1 MPTIHFFLMKT
12 RNLTACIFV
21 TLALLNFI
29 ATSFA
34 SPQEREEK
42 SLLGFANYLFERGHY
57 YQAVTEYE
65 RFIYFNPNHPSV
77 PKARLKIAFC
87 YKLGEKYDKAL
98 ELFRNLLDEYHDQD
112 VGKEAAYQVGEC
124 YLESGNYELALIEF
138 ENFIEDNPNHLLSE
152 KAKWEMAWTYIYL
165 EEYASAEKQL
175 CLMKEDSLYQ
185 KPSQEL
191 SSVLKQLPNLPRKSP
206 LKAGFLAAVIP
217 GAGHFYIGK
226 KKQAIFSFITNALLF
241 YGAYEA
247 FASELYAVG
256 GIVSFFSLN
265 YYSGN
270 IFGALNSA
278 HKFNKNVR
286 EEYLKGFRSKY
297 NVSINLKGRKE
308 GPLFIFAFH
317 Y

>member
-1 MPTIHFFLMKT
+1 MKT
-12 RNLTACIFV
+12 RNLTAFIFV

-29 ATSFA
+29 VTSFA
-34 SPQEREEK
+34 SPQEGEEK
-42 SLLGFANYLFERGHY
+42 SLLGFANYLFEKGHY

-98 ELFRNLLDEYHDQD
+98 ELFRNLLDEYQDQE

-124 YLESGNYELALIEF
+124 YLESGDYELALIAF

-191 SSVLKQLPNLPRKSP
+191 ASVLKQLPNLPRKSP
-206 LKAGFLAAVIP
+206 LKAGLLAAVIP

-297 NVSINLKGRKE
+297 NVSINLKGRIE
-308 GPLFIFAFH
+308 GPMLEFALNF
-317 Y
+317 

>member
-1 MPTIHFFLMKT
+1 MKKN
-12 RNLTACIFV
+12 NLICFILV
-21 TLALLNFI
+21 TLASLIFT
-29 ATSFA
+29 ATSLA
-34 SPQEREEK
+34 SPLEGEGK
-42 SLLGFANYLFERGHY
+42 SILGFANHLFERGHY

-87 YKLGEKYDKAL
+87 YKLGEQYDKAI
-98 ELFRNLLDEYHDQD
+98 ELFRNLVDEYHNQE

-124 YLESGNYELALIEF
+124 YLESGDYELALIEF
-138 ENFIEDNPNHLLSE
+138 ENFIDDNPNHLLTE

-175 CLMKEDSLYQ
+175 FLIKEGSLYQ

-191 SSVLKQLPNLPRKSP
+191 VGALKHLPNLPRKSP
-206 LKAGFLAAVIP
+206 LMAGLLAAVIP
-217 GAGHFYIGK
+217 GAGHFYMGK

-247 FASELYAVG
+247 FASDIYTVG
-256 GIVSFFSLN
+256 GILSFFGLN

-270 IFGALNSA
+270 IFGALTST

-286 EEYLKGFRSKY
+286 EEYLEGFRRKY
-297 NVSINLKGRKE
+297 DLSIHLKGRAE
-308 GPLFIFAFH
+308 GPMLEFALNF
-317 Y
+317 